1 MLPVTL
7 ITMHSQN
14 RGNTF
19 SGKPAPPPALHAG
32 DSLPYPPLRDRR
44 QILSGPYR
52 TRLLWF
58 PMILFFLAFPISA
71 LLGQTQLVGSHFPAE
86 MEFQELKSVVNER
99 DIGAESELA
108 KLDHGRLMLEAGL
121 RRYRARTYDLA
132 AGGHAV
138 IEILTM
144 ADARG
149 AYSLLSLLRTNG
161 MQNGPPGDLYAAD
174 KGSLIFSSG
183 NYCVRIRDLQ
193 STEFQRRL
201 ALSIGNRIGN
211 SESKLPSLVGHI
223 PGAEC
228 DPFSARYFLG
238 PLALGTFGAPI
249 AGTAL
254 KLPSGTEVLQANC
267 GPSGNRGMITM
278 LSFPT
283 IQLAEEY
290 FESGSVF
297 PRARGTSP
305 NIYTRQTGPLVSILE
320 GNFAPGA
327 ADKVLGS
334 IKFDYSVKWIFD
346 RNNQQNRMI
355 WGVPMSIL
363 GTVVRSLVF
372 TALLCLISIAVG
384 ILLAAG
390 KIYARRRWGR
400 SDDDYFIRLKI
411 HEN

>member
-1 MLPVTL
+1 MISLFLSFPV
-7 ITMHSQN
+7 
-14 RGNTF
+14 
-19 SGKPAPPPALHAG
+19 
-32 DSLPYPPLRDRR
+32 
-44 QILSGPYR
+44 
-52 TRLLWF
+52 
-58 PMILFFLAFPISA
+58 SA

-99 DIGAESELA
+99 EIGSESELA
-108 KLDHGRLMLEAGL
+108 KLENGRLMLEAGL
-121 RRYRARTYDLA
+121 RRYRKRTYDLA
-132 AGGHAV
+132 AGGRAAV
-138 IEILTM
+138 EILTM

-149 AYSLLSLLRTNG
+149 AYSLLSLLRTTG
-161 MQNGPPGDLYAAD
+161 MQNGPPGDLYALD
-174 KGSLIFSSG
+174 KGSLVFSSG
-183 NYCVRIRDLQ
+183 KYYVRIGDVQ

-201 ALSIGNRIGN
+201 ALSVGNRSGA
-211 SESKLPSLVGHI
+211 SEGKLPSLVGHI

-238 PLALGTFGAPI
+238 PLALGAFGASV

-254 KLPSGTEVLQANC
+254 KLPSGTEVLQAKC
-267 GPSGNRGMITM
+267 GPSGSQGTITL

-297 PRARGTSP
+297 PRAGGTSP
-305 NIYTRQTGPLVSILE
+305 NVYTRQTGPLVGILE

-390 KIYARRRWGR
+390 KVYTRRRWGR